1 MMRVVV
7 RPRVDG
13 GEVHEDGQDRTQQG
27 ANGDVP
33 HVCAAGSQQMRRA
46 AYLTPWFDATA
57 ACAAGEIRAC

>member
-33 HVCAAGSQQMRRA
+33 HVCAAGSPTKGQ
-46 AYLTPWFDATA
+46 LN
-57 ACAAGEIRAC
+57 